1 MRTIVLKNFLLN
13 EFNKLNINLS
23 ENHIDKL
30 ECYYDI
36 LIEWNSKINLTS
48 IVEYDEVFLKHFLD
62 SLLVLSKNRNIFDDK
77 KIIDIGTGAGFPGLV
92 LAIVCEKASVVLVD
106 SLAKRVTFL
115 NEVIEKLELKNV
127 VAIHSRAEDLARNDN
142 HRNMYDYSVSRAV
155 AELPLLL
162 EYCIPFVKK
171 DGYFISYKSRKID
184 EEIRNSENA
193 FKCLGCEIS
202 NCETIEFSEGER
214 NILFIHNKDVTDLKY
229 PRRAGIP
236 KKKPL

>member
-106 SLAKRVTFL
+106 SLAKRVAFL
-115 NEVIEKLELKNV
+115 NEVIEKLKLKNV

-184 EEIRNSENA
+184 EEIRSSENA

-214 NILFIHNKDVTDLKY
+214 NILFIHNKDVTNLKY